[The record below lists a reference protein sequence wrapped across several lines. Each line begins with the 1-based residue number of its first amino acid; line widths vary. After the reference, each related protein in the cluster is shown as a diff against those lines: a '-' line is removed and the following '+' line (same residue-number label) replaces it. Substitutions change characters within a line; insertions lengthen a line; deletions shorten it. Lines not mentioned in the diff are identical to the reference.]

1 MCQEAGS
8 AISIDALNYP
18 PTVVAQV
25 VLIRSNY
32 GCRNVY
38 VMYVCELQK
47 KLRVLQAMHG
57 GLRSVWLPSQGGSTG
72 SWHGTNYPMA
82 AVRTFKP
89 PWRSATRFPALV
101 CAPGPGGWKSDDGG
115 RDDIWRDIE
124 ALAAI

>member
-1 MCQEAGS
+1 MSSDMPSAFVSTVEHFGSPGKVVFTAYDAVIHTIFLNGLFRPHLAQQVGTTRSWMCQEAGS
-8 AISIDALNYP
+8 TISINALNYP

-72 SWHGTNYPMA
+72 S
-82 AVRTFKP
+82 
-89 PWRSATRFPALV
+89 
-101 CAPGPGGWKSDDGG
+101 
-115 RDDIWRDIE
+115 
-124 ALAAI
+124 